1 MIETENAKVGLSTPS
16 PQSLD
21 LRVQARRGAV
31 CEQTDGQRLA
41 TDCCW
46 VLSGAGSCSLA
57 GSALSCAGQPPALL
71 L

>member
-21 LRVQARRGAV
+21 LRVQARGGAV

-41 TDCCW
+41 TDCC
-46 VLSGAGSCSLA
+46 
-57 GSALSCAGQPPALL
+57 
-71 L
+71 